1 MKEFILIVIILLI
14 SAVMFTF
21 VFQSAGDGYFLQ
33 TFFVSVIFSFSIGF
47 INIFLF
53 ELIFSR
59 IKNSEVYI
67 RIILSIPIFFVGSF
81 IGLIVGNYICSLF
94 FGPYPF
100 SPNKLVRFGFGVS
113 LFSMIIG
120 SVLIFREHS
129 IELKKRAEIIK
140 LESTIRTLQAQ
151 INPHFFFNALAS
163 IQSLIHKNPEKAE
176 EALAAISEVFRYSMR
191 RGQKNFIELKE
202 EIEFIKQFLFIE
214 KIRMGKRLNIIW
226 DIDKELLNCSLPPF
240 LIQPIVENA
249 VKYCAEKGKKGE
261 VKISV
266 KEKNNKLNIS
276 VSNTGKAKV
285 CLISG
290 HSLDNIKKRIEI
302 LYGKKGSFETNTNG
316 EVEVKIS
323 IPKQYHKNKEVKES

>member
-1 MKEFILIVIILLI
+1 MKEFILTVIILII

-21 VFQSAGDGYFLQ
+21 IFQSAGDGYFLQ
-33 TFFVSVIFSFSIGF
+33 TFFVSLIFSFSIGF

-59 IKNSEVYI
+59 IKNSEAYI
-67 RIILSIPIFFVGSF
+67 RILLSIPLFIIGSF
-81 IGLIVGNYICSLF
+81 TGLIFGNYICSLL

-100 SPNKLVRFGFGVS
+100 SPDRLVRFGFGIS

-120 SVLIFREHS
+120 SVLIFRERS
-129 IELKKRAEIIK
+129 IELKKQTKIIR
-140 LESTIRTLQAQ
+140 LEATIRTLQAQ
-151 INPHFFFNALAS
+151 INPHFFFNSLAS
-163 IQSLIHKNPEKAE
+163 IQSLIHKNPEKAA

-214 KIRMGKRLNIIW
+214 KIRMGKRLNVIW
-226 DIDKELLNCSLPPF
+226 DIDKELLDCSLPPF

-249 VKYCAEKGKKGE
+249 VKYGVERGQKGN

-266 KEKNNKLNIS
+266 KEENNKLNIS
-276 VSNTGKAKV
+276 VLNTGKAKV
-285 CLISG
+285 SPVPD
-290 HSLDNIKKRIEI
+290 HSLYNIKRRIEI
-302 LYGKKGSFETNTNG
+302 LYGTKGSLEINTNG
-316 EVEVKIS
+316 EVKVEIL
-323 IPKQYHKNKEVKES
+323 IPKQYNKEKEG